1 MLDGLMALRFL
12 DFDYSED
19 DAGNGVFDA
28 LAAVWPDHIATLQAE
43 VTRVLAWAYD
53 QFPDGHGPLDE
64 GGEWDYDLTGSDET
78 SPPQT
83 LVFDVETQR
92 LSRIPVASANTQRT
106 RYTLSLSLSGTPAFC
121 AALREAFALD
131 DEA

>member
-1 MLDGLMALRFL
+1 MTLRFL

-28 LAAVWPDHIATLQAE
+28 LAAVWPDQVATLHAE
-43 VTRVLAWAYD
+43 VTRVLTWAYE

-64 GGEWDYDLTGSDET
+64 GGEWDYDLSGTQESSGIQLLT
-78 SPPQT
+78 
-83 LVFDVETQR
+83 FDVETQSLSITPGQPGR
-92 LSRIPVASANTQRT
+92 L

-121 AALREAFALD
+121 AALREQFAMD
-131 DEA
+131 ADF

>member
-1 MLDGLMALRFL
+1 MALRFL

-28 LAAVWPDHIATLQAE
+28 MAAVWPDQLSALQAE
-43 VTRVLAWAYD
+43 ITRVLAWAHS
-53 QFPDGHGPLDE
+53 QFADGHGPLDE

-78 SPPQT
+78 SAAQT
-83 LVFDVETQR
+83 LVFDVETQG
-92 LSRIPVASANTQRT
+92 LSKTPVVNADTQRT

-121 AALREAFALD
+121 AAFREQFALD
-131 DEA
+131 ENS

>member
-1 MLDGLMALRFL
+1 MALRFL

-28 LAAVWPDHIATLQAE
+28 MAAVWPDQLSALQAE
-43 VTRVLAWAYD
+43 ITHVLAWAHQ
-53 QFPDGHGPLDE
+53 QFADGHGPLDE
-64 GGEWDYDLTGSDET
+64 GGEWDYDLTGSDEN

-83 LVFDVETQR
+83 LVFDVETQA
-92 LSRIPVASANTQRT
+92 LSKTPVASANTQRS

-121 AALREAFALD
+121 AAFREAFALD
-131 DEA
+131 EN

>member
-1 MLDGLMALRFL
+1 MTLRFL

-28 LAAVWPDHIATLQAE
+28 MAAVWPDQLSALQAE
-43 VTRVLAWAYD
+43 ITRVLAWAHQ
-53 QFPDGHGPLDE
+53 QFGYGHGPLDE

-78 SPPQT
+78 SPAQT
-83 LVFDVETQR
+83 LVFDVETQV
-92 LSRIPVASANTQRT
+92 LSKTPVESADTPHS

-121 AALREAFALD
+121 AAFREAFALD
-131 DEA
+131 DF